1 MFNSFRN
8 LIKLPQNISEDDVR
22 IGNML
27 QNIVLITFIFPI
39 IIFVISIFLPNN
51 ATILIQIGLGVI
63 LLLVI
68 LGFMIRRGLIYATS
82 IILVFG
88 LLTLAIFTNYLG
100 GGAFNAT
107 FVTTGA
113 IILMSGLLLGTRWAV
128 AVLVAIIAE
137 ETILG
142 LAGMSGRITAQGE
155 MLTPEIN
162 YIVTFIGYFISTL
175 IFQVSAS
182 SLFNQ
187 LQISRTRE
195 QKIRALS
202 ENLELRVQQRTAEL
216 DKRSRQLEAASL
228 IARTIA
234 EIHGQKEILETIVQ
248 QISERFG
255 FYHTGIF
262 LTDINGE
269 YVVLEAAS
277 SDGGKKMIQRGHKLA
292 IGRQG
297 IIGFAAYQKRP
308 RIAHDVG
315 ADVIFLSSPDLPG
328 THSEMALPLLARN
341 RLVGI
346 LDIQSEEH
354 NAFSSEDISTLQ
366 IMTDQI
372 ALALENARLLNE
384 SRSAIDE
391 LQTIATENISG
402 TWRERLG
409 HLRKGYSYSSSG
421 ISVISPTDKD
431 TMNNGT
437 KTDEHVIKI
446 PVALRGQRIGQ
457 LSLIRKSNESPWT
470 ETEQEMAD
478 KIAIQVALAIEN
490 ARLLEESQRR
500 ALREQTVNDL
510 SSRFSRSLDV
520 DTLLQNAVR
529 ELHLIPQVSEVSVY
543 IAPNETIE
551 NQNRNAKT
559 K

>member
-1 MFNSFRN
+1 MFNFLRN
-8 LIKLPQNISEDDVR
+8 LIKLPPNISEDDAR
-22 IGNML
+22 IGNIL
-27 QNIVLITFIFPI
+27 QSVVLIAFIFPI
-39 IIFVISIFLPNN
+39 VVFATIYFLPNN
-51 ATILIQIGLGVI
+51 AKLLIQIGVGLI
-63 LLLVI
+63 LLLI
-68 LGFMIRRGLIYATS
+68 LLGFLIRQGLIRAAS
-82 IILVFG
+82 IILVLGF
-88 LLTLAIFTNYLG
+88 LLFAILTNYLT

-113 IILMSGLLLGTRWAV
+113 IILMSGLLLGTKWAV
-128 AVLVAIIAE
+128 VALLVIIVE
-137 ETILG
+137 EIILG
-142 LAGMSGRITAQGE
+142 RAGMSGMIKAQGE
-155 MLTPEIN
+155 MLSPVAS
-162 YIVTFIGYFISTL
+162 YIITFTGYIISTL
-175 IFQVSAS
+175 IFQASAS
-182 SLFNQ
+182 SLFKQ
-187 LQISRTRE
+187 LEISRARE

-216 DKRSRQLEAASL
+216 DKRSKQLESASL
-228 IARTIA
+228 VARTIA
-234 EIHGQKEILETIVQ
+234 EIHGQREILETIVQ
-248 QISERFG
+248 QISARFG
-255 FYHTGIF
+255 FYHVGIF

-308 RIAHDVG
+308 RIAQNVG
-315 ADVIFLSSPDLPG
+315 ADVIFLSSPDLPE
-328 THSEMALPLLARN
+328 THSEMALPLLIRN

-346 LDIQSEEH
+346 LDLQSEEH
-354 NAFSSEDISTLQ
+354 NAFSSDDISTLQ

-391 LQTIATENISG
+391 LQTIATENITG

-409 HLRKGYSYSSSG
+409 QLRKGYSYSSAG
-421 ISVISPTDKD
+421 ISAISPTDED
-431 TMNNGT
+431 ATNNDS
-437 KTDEHVIKI
+437 KMDEHVIKI

-457 LSLIRKSNESPWT
+457 ISLMRKPNESSWT

-478 KIAIQVALAIEN
+478 KIALQVALAIEN

-529 ELHLIPQVSEVSVY
+529 ELHRIPQVSEVSVY
-543 IAPNETIE
+543 IAPNEAIE
-551 NQNRNAKT
+551 NQGRNAET